1 MKGPFS
7 LNGSL
12 DLRYLQQNVPVN
24 TDALAAKLARLR
36 AIEEDLPE
44 SLHHLRRYDDEF
56 VIFGAYTHL
65 YRSEPQ
71 DEAEI
76 SAVEA
81 DLGVEFPAGY
91 RDFLR
96 RVGAGAGPYHG
107 LLDMAELREWSED
120 LKPAEE
126 FPFTAAD
133 AHQVHQ
139 EWRDWQRDPEGR
151 WFKGIEVGPDLS
163 GCVAISEQGCSGFTM
178 LVTTGELAGSLWD
191 MDEWGWMTAHAAR
204 SGRPGPDEV
213 IDLGPT
219 PTFEAWYDAWLTESL
234 KCLTP

>member
-1 MKGPFS
+1 M
-7 LNGSL
+7 
-12 DLRYLQQNVPVN
+12 N

-36 AIEEDLPE
+36 ETEEDLPE
-44 SLHHLRRYDDEF
+44 SLHHLRRYDDKF
-56 VIFGAYTHL
+56 VIFGAHSHL
-65 YRSEPQ
+65 YRSQPQ
-71 DEAEI
+71 DEAEV
-76 SAVEA
+76 AAAEA
-81 DLGVEFPAGY
+81 DLGVEFPADY
-91 RDFLR
+91 HDFLC

-107 LLDMAELREWSED
+107 LLDMAGLREWAED

-133 AHQVHQ
+133 ARRVHQ
-139 EWRDWQRDPEGR
+139 EWRDWMRDPQGD
-151 WFKGIEVGPDLS
+151 WFKGIEVRSDLP

-204 SGRPGPDEV
+204 SGPPVPGEV

-219 PTFEAWYDAWLTESL
+219 PTFAAWYDAWLTESL
-234 KCLTP
+234 KRLSP